1 MKTTLVL
8 LPNLLDESLSHEGF
22 LPANINE
29 TVNGLDGLIAE
40 SEKGARKFLM
50 RFSYGEEK
58 TFRDVPIHLLNE
70 HSDKDD
76 IDDLVELLNKGG
88 RWGLIS
94 DCGLPCIADPGA
106 QLVARMQV
114 HRAEVEV
121 VPGPS
126 SIIMALML
134 SGISSKSFS
143 FNGYLPKKP
152 EQIKPSILQQQK
164 ASSFQKQTQIY
175 IEAPYRSKKTL
186 QYLISYLA
194 PDTELCVAWNLTL
207 KNQGVATKTVS
218 QWKGTALPDLNK
230 TPAVFLFRAA
240 PAKNLKKSKG
250 IGKKGRFYDPRKK
263 RRRKMAGYK

>member
-8 LPNLLDESLSHEGF
+8 LPNLLDESLSHEAF
-22 LPANINE
+22 LPGNINE
-29 TVNGLDGLIAE
+29 TVNNLDGLIAE
-40 SEKGARKFLM
+40 SEKGGRKFLM
-50 RFSYGEEK
+50 RFTYEEGK

-70 HSDKDD
+70 HSDTEDV
-76 IDDLVELLNKGG
+76 DDLVHMLNNGG
-88 RWGLIS
+88 KWGLIS
-94 DCGLPCIADPGA
+94 DCGLPCIADPGS
-106 QLVARMQV
+106 QLVARMQQK
-114 HRAEVEV
+114 RAEIEV

-134 SGISSKSFS
+134 SGIPSQSFS

-152 EQIKPSILQQQK
+152 EQIKPAILQHQK
-164 ASSFQKQTQIY
+164 NSSNQKQTQIY

-207 KNQGVATKTVS
+207 KNQGVATKTVG
-218 QWKGTALPDLNK
+218 QWKGTHLPDINK

-240 PAKNLKKSKG
+240 PHKAKKTLDKQR
-250 IGKKGRFYDPRKK
+250 KKGRFYDQRKK
-263 RRRKMAGYK
+263 RRRKMGAHN

>member
-8 LPNLLDESLSHEGF
+8 LPNVLDESLSHEGF

-29 TVNGLDGLIAE
+29 LVSGLDGLIAE
-40 SEKGARKFLM
+40 SEKGGRKFLM
-50 RFSYGEEK
+50 RFTFSNAR
-58 TFRDVPIHLLNE
+58 TFRDIPIRLLNE
-70 HSDKDD
+70 HSDTSD
-76 IDDLVELLNKGG
+76 IDELVKTINEGG

-106 QLVARMQV
+106 QLVARMQHNKV
-114 HRAEVEV
+114 EIEV

-134 SGISSKSFS
+134 SGISSQSFS

-152 EQIKPSILQQQK
+152 EQIKPAILQQQK
-164 ASSFQKQTQIY
+164 MSAFQKQTQIY

-207 KNQGVATKTVS
+207 KTQGVITKTVS

-230 TPAVFLFRAA
+230 MPAVFLFRSA
-240 PAKNLKKSKG
+240 PAKSAKQTKRMH
-250 IGKKGRFYDPRKK
+250 KKGRFYDPRKK
-263 RRRKMAGYK
+263 RRRKLATYK

>member
-22 LPANINE
+22 LPGNINE
-29 TVNGLDGLIAE
+29 TVSGLDGLIAE
-40 SEKGARKFLM
+40 SEKGGRKFLM
-50 RFSYGEEK
+50 RFTFSEEK
-58 TFRDVPIHLLNE
+58 SFRDVPIHLLNE
-70 HSDKDD
+70 HSDKEDVD
-76 IDDLVELLNKGG
+76 ELVKIISEGG

-106 QLVARMQV
+106 QLVARMQLN
-114 HRAEVEV
+114 RAEIEV

-134 SGISSKSFS
+134 SGISSQSFS

-152 EQIKPSILQQQK
+152 EQIKPAILQHQK
-164 ASSFQKQTQIY
+164 NSAFGKQTQIY

-207 KNQGVATKTVS
+207 KNQGVLTKTVG

-240 PAKNLKKSKG
+240 PVKSSKSQNKPH
-250 IGKKGRFYDPRKK
+250 KKGRFYDQRKK
-263 RRRKMAGYK
+263 RRRKLASYK